1 MKTHQ
6 QKENRL
12 MMEMYEMINTLNVVP
27 APGDP
32 DHHFARMMKMHHEG
46 AIKMAEIELK
56 EGCDVVI
63 KKMAQLIIQK
73 HKEEIAQL
81 EGFLETY
88 MPGTANFEFN
98 IKMEICTEKIDQDS
112 HLKQVNGSIDHDF
125 ASMMIAH
132 HISAIAMADLIIHY
146 GYNQVI
152 QRLAREIKEDQE
164 LETAAF
170 QRWLD
175 TAASSTE

>member
-1 MKTHQ
+1 M
-6 QKENRL
+6 
-12 MMEMYEMINTLNVVP
+12 
-27 APGDP
+27 
-32 DHHFARMMKMHHEG
+32 
-46 AIKMAEIELK
+46 
-56 EGCDVVI
+56 
-63 KKMAQLIIQK
+63 IIQK

>member
-46 AIKMAEIELK
+46 AIKMAESELK